1 MAQQTQ
7 ISYSGEVARKG
18 IHFAS
23 LLIPI
28 IYLQIQHRTA
38 LSILAAMTTVSIV
51 IDILMH
57 RNGVTRRVMMKVVG
71 PILRDHERQEDHIHL
86 TGASWVLIAAL
97 LTFAVFPR
105 EIAVTAFTVLIVS
118 DTCAALIGRRFGRRR
133 FFDKS
138 VAGTIAFVVSA
149 IGVVLVYASIY
160 TLPSSYIIAGILG
173 SIVAGPVEAASVRL
187 KLDDN
192 ISIPFSMGLIMWAA
206 ALVMSVAFTS
216 LPSFLGSM
224 P

>member
-7 ISYSGEVARKG
+7 ISYGGEVARKS
-18 IHFAS
+18 IHLAS

-28 IYLQIQHRTA
+28 IYLQIEHRTA
-38 LSILAAMTTVSIV
+38 LSILAGMTTLSIL

-57 RNGVTRRVMMKVVG
+57 RHGVTRRVMMKVVG

-138 VAGTIAFVVSA
+138 VAGTVAFVLSA
-149 IGVVLVYASIY
+149 IGVVGVYASIY
-160 TLPSSYIIAGILG
+160 SLPFSYVIAGSLG
-173 SIVAGPVEAASVRL
+173 ALVAGPVEAASVRL

-192 ISIPFSMGLIMWAA
+192 ISIPFSMGLIMWGT
-206 ALVMSVAFTS
+206 ALALTLTT
-216 LPSFLGSM
+216 LPSFLGTM